1 MKGDMKKLV
10 QQVFNRFGLQVRRAD
25 QGVSYTN
32 PYSEQVRLL
41 QKQHVNCVFEIGAAD
56 GRDTIKYAEFFP
68 HAQVV
73 AFEPV
78 PDSFAKLQQST
89 QYEPRIS
96 SVNAAMSDVVGTAGF
111 NIAEWPDASSLFPAN
126 LTGSTFDDYNVAKKT
141 IQVKTETI
149 DNYCHSENIPA
160 IDLLKMD
167 AQGAELSILKGAE
180 KMFEQKRVGLIY
192 TEVNFLDIYQGAGP
206 YDSIAAYLRTYDFQ
220 LHNLYDLFTNQKGQL
235 TWGDAIF
242 IRADLVD

>member
-10 QQVFNRFGLQVRRAD
+10 QQVFNRFGLQIRRAD
-25 QGVSYTN
+25 RGVSYVD

-41 QKQHVNCVFEIGAAD
+41 QSQNVNNVFEIGAAD
-56 GRDTIKYAEFFP
+56 GRDTIRYTELFP
-68 HAQVV
+68 TAKVF

-78 PDSFAKLQQST
+78 PNSFLKLQQTT
-89 QYEPRIS
+89 QDKPQV
-96 SVNAAMSDVVGTAGF
+96 SVLNAAMSDVVGTASF
-111 NIAEWPDASSLFPAN
+111 NIAEWPDASSLFASN
-126 LTGSTFDDYNVAKKT
+126 RTGSTFDDYNVAKTT

-149 DNYCHSENIPA
+149 DNYCQCENIQA

-180 KMFEQKRVGLIY
+180 KMFEQRRVGLIY

-206 YDSIAAYLRTYDFQ
+206 YDSIAAYLRFHDFQ
-220 LHNLYDLFTNQKGQL
+220 LHNFYDLFTNQKGQL

-242 IRADLVD
+242 IRSDLVE